1 MLRITRPETTTT
13 AVADLCHCRCGARRQ
28 IPIGLTRSRH
38 NADRGVVPQ
47 FLTLISS
54 APFRTAFPA
63 PKPNSVD
70 KSLSE
75 KTCSFVRQTVG
86 SAPFVTHQ
94 LKYRGTLT
102 CVAQDRY
109 FVLVSGCLSACVPAF
124 PEPLAY
130 GLNSRGPTC
139 SAGGSRCQWPVWN

>member
-28 IPIGLTRSRH
+28 IPVGLTRSRH
-38 NADRGVVPQ
+38 NADRCVVPQ

-54 APFRTAFPA
+54 APFRTAFLA

-70 KSLSE
+70 KSLLE

-109 FVLVSGCLSACVPAF
+109 FVLVSGYLSACVPAF
-124 PEPLAY
+124 PELLAH
-130 GLNSRGPTC
+130 GLNSRGPLVLL
-139 SAGGSRCQWPVWN
+139 AAPVAIWPVWN